1 MNNNCPLYALKSK
14 KQLKSKLKIND
25 DKYIKDKFQDD
36 INIFID
42 RTTKPRLI
50 EAPCQELKH
59 IQGNIKNCLHMCGF
73 PDYVFS
79 GVKKK
84 TYLTNAYMHK
94 DCKYMF
100 KADISAFFP
109 NISRNTIYEFFRYD
123 LNTSS
128 DVAKILTDIC
138 TVNITN
144 SLDNDKDVKE
154 FVALKNIR
162 QKHHLCTGSPA
173 SPLLSYLSNKKMFD
187 ELKCIANTHNYIF
200 TVYVDDVFFSSLKPI
215 PNSVQKKIIKTITK
229 YGYNI
234 SKSKVTYY
242 KPQDYKKVTGVIIS
256 PDNKLLV
263 PNKLKRKIVNG
274 FSQGKYTV
282 SIQSMQGML
291 FAARKIEDNIF
302 SGINNH
308 LLNSKK
314 ERLN

>member
-1 MNNNCPLYALKSK
+1 MNRNCPLYALKSK
-14 KQLKSKLKIND
+14 KQLKLKLKIADN
-25 DKYIKDKFQDD
+25 KYIKDRFQDD

-42 RTTKPRLI
+42 RTMKPRLI

-59 IQGNIKNCLHMCGF
+59 IQSNIKNCLHMCDF

-79 GVKKK
+79 GVKNK
-84 TYLTNAYMHK
+84 TYLKNAYMHK

-109 NISRNTIYEFFRYD
+109 NVSRNTIYEFFKYD

-128 DVAKILTDIC
+128 DIAKILTDIC
-138 TVNITN
+138 TVNIAKSIN
-144 SLDNDKDVKE
+144 NDEDVKE
-154 FVALKNIR
+154 FVAFKNIR

-173 SPLLSYLSNKKMFD
+173 SPLLSYLANKKMFD
-187 ELKCIANTHNYIF
+187 ELKNIADTYNYVF
-200 TVYVDDVFFSSLKPI
+200 TIYVDDVFFSSLKPI
-215 PNSVQKKIIKTITK
+215 PNSVQKRIIKTITK

-263 PNKLKRKIVNG
+263 PNKLKRKIVNS
-274 FSQGKYTV
+274 FSKGKYTV
-282 SIQSMQGML
+282 SEQSMQGML

-314 ERLN
+314 ERSN

>member
-25 DKYIKDKFQDD
+25 NKYIKDRFQDD

-42 RTTKPRLI
+42 RTAKPRLI

-59 IQGNIKNCLHMCGF
+59 IQGNIKNCLHMCDF

-109 NISRNTIYEFFRYD
+109 NISRNAIYNFFRYD

-138 TVNITN
+138 TINITN
-144 SLDNDKDVKE
+144 VLENDKDVE
-154 FVALKNIR
+154 YFVKYKNIR
-162 QKHHLCTGSPA
+162 QNHHLCTGSPA
-173 SPLLSYLSNKKMFD
+173 SPLLSYLSNRKMFD
-187 ELKCIANTHNYIF
+187 ELKTIADNNNYVF

-215 PNSVQKKIIKTITK
+215 PNAIQKKIIKTITK

-234 SKSKVTYY
+234 SKNKVTYY
-242 KPQDYKKVTGVIIS
+242 KPQEYKKVTGVIIS
-256 PDNKLLV
+256 PENKLLV
-263 PNKLKRKIVNG
+263 PNKLKRKIITSFSNG
-274 FSQGKYTV
+274 QYAVSQ
-282 SIQSMQGML
+282 QSMQGML

-308 LLNSKK
+308 LL
-314 ERLN
+314 LNK